1 MIDSQ
6 TIPAWLVAF
15 CMIHAGIMWLITRK
29 ASIRVDSR
37 IFAITLILQG
47 ILYGVFQITNVD
59 VEIRGFFVRLALILL
74 SLSQSM
80 PLTISYF
87 RSLKRG
93 DQ

>member
-15 CMIHAGIMWLITRK
+15 CMVHAGVMWLITRK
-29 ASIRVDSR
+29 SKIRIDSR
-37 IFAITLILQG
+37 IFAVTLILQG
-47 ILYGVFQITNVD
+47 ILYGIFQIAEVD

-74 SLSQSM
+74 SLSQSV

-87 RSLKRG
+87 RSLNR
-93 DQ
+93 DN